1 MSSKFAEVLKAAE
14 EMGFDVR
21 IMPKLEDLTKAI
33 GRKKRIN
40 SITGLTEPD
49 SITGEEEEPK
59 LTLSP
64 SKAATAV
71 MDYMPLRIS
80 ATDTKETPKLWHY
93 DNGIWQPDGE
103 RRIKN
108 LIDWIAGDLSY
119 ERGLQETL
127 RRIRG
132 LSDTASFDGSSC
144 LFPALD
150 GVVDLSTGTFR
161 AAMQEDYLTFR
172 YGVEFNSPAADYR
185 LFLWFLCS
193 SLPDPRDVLT
203 ALDIV
208 TAIAIRVP
216 FDIIVLL
223 FGGGSNGKGIL
234 EKVILALFTIARAT
248 AIKLEE
254 LKRSRF
260 GPGALLNKDVWIVTE
275 VETVKDAMSVLK
287 AEATGEMIDVDVKYG
302 ERIQG
307 MPHAKPILDANN
319 PIDFNDNSYGRKRR
333 VAKLD
338 FPYTFGDEGEMRPID
353 RQLKEKLTRP
363 EVLAGIAHIIA
374 ARAPALVESRRIY
387 RRKSTAEQ
395 EDELRR
401 QRFHL
406 TTFFDDCISTTWL
419 YTKDDPEGETPKK
432 LKVDEVYEQ
441 YLEYCRLFNVTVPAE
456 KVPFGRYIS
465 ERYHIQSDSTSETVG
480 KKKVSFRY
488 YPGIYLIKS
497 AVTANAEV
505 KTSFNDTNH
514 RYHTSTTDLLQIWD
528 IEKSSCGHN
537 TTDTTDKVL
546 SEVIGEIERMFK
558 FISSCQSERDIS
570 YKNYLKASVVSVV
583 SVVEGQEMAISP
595 TTDQKAPVVE
605 SKAPVVE
612 EKKPNSI
619 EAELLKAEEA
629 KTAKE
634 AHDRALTAKYT
645 RKLDLTT
652 IERVRIIKAD
662 GYRTQEPLPDNPHKF
677 VDHFYKAGEI
687 AEFQHW
693 RAVDLIKRGI
703 AESVEASA

>member
-1 MSSKFAEVLKAAE
+1 MPEMSAKMDEVLEAAR
-14 EMGFDVR
+14 EMGFDVSD
-21 IMPKLEDLTKAI
+21 PKTNTITLEDLTKAI
-33 GRKKRIN
+33 GRRKRIN
-40 SITGLTEPD
+40 PLTGEPEPD
-49 SITGEEEEPK
+49 PITGEEEEPK

-71 MDYMPLRIS
+71 MNYMPLRIS
-80 ATDTKETPKLWHY
+80 ATDTKETPKLWRY

-108 LIDWIAGDLSY
+108 LIDGIAGDLSY

-132 LSDTASFDGSSC
+132 LSDTATFDGSPC
-144 LFPALD
+144 LFPAID

-161 AAMQEDYLTFR
+161 AAIPEDCLTFR
-172 YGVEFNSPAADYR
+172 YGVEFNNPAADYR
-185 LFLWFLCS
+185 HFLWLLCS

-203 ALDIV
+203 VLDII

-275 VETVKDAMSVLK
+275 VETVKDAMSILK
-287 AEATGEMIDVDVKYG
+287 AEATGEIIDVDVKYG

-338 FPYTFGDEGEMRPID
+338 FPYTFGDEEGMRPID

-387 RRKSTAEQ
+387 RRKSTEEQ

-401 QRFHL
+401 QQFHL
-406 TTFFDDCISTTWL
+406 ATFFDGCINTTWP
-419 YTKDDPEGETPKK
+419 YTKDDTEGETPKK
-432 LKVDEVYEQ
+432 LKVDEVYEE
-441 YLEYCRLFNVTVPAE
+441 YLKYCRLFNVTVPAE

-465 ERYHIQSDSTSETVG
+465 ERYHVQSDSTSEMVG

-505 KTSFNDTNH
+505 KTFFNDTNH
-514 RYHTSTTDLLQIWD
+514 RYHTSTTDLLQIWG
-528 IEKSSCGHN
+528 IEKSICSHN

-546 SEVIGEIERMFK
+546 SEVIGEIEEMYK
-558 FISSCQSERDIS
+558 FISTCQNERDIC
-570 YKNYLKASVVSVV
+570 YENYLKGSVV
-583 SVVEGQEMAISP
+583 SVVENDNGSKDDDFP
-595 TTDQKAPVVE
+595 TTDDNGICGKSVVG
-605 SKAPVVE
+605 SVVE

-619 EAELLKAEEA
+619 EAELKQAEERA
-629 KTAKE
+629 QAKE
-634 AHDRALTAKYT
+634 EHFKTPSKPKPNDPLQARFLKD
-645 RKLDLTT
+645 
-652 IERVRIIKAD
+652 
-662 GYRTQEPLPDNPHKF
+662 YRTQVPRPGVPNAFDDRL
-677 VDHFYKAGEI
+677 YLAGEV
-687 AEFQHW
+687 AELQRW
-693 RAVDLIKRGI
+693 EAEKLSERGI
-703 AESVEASA
+703 VEVMT